1 MAESASLEANILDCI
16 YAAPEEAAK
25 RSTGP
30 RDPGPVARPIG
41 HVDNSHWQSDRLTM
55 AIAATVRHDPCVTLP
70 VAGTRR
76 GDGKRDG
83 FGARQRT
90 WTSGR
95 WDSLELHVSRTE
107 VDNAEPSRARIALN
121 ATAQV
126 FPGWQRHRYLGLRAA
141 CAS

>member
-1 MAESASLEANILDCI
+1 MID
-16 YAAPEEAAK
+16 
-25 RSTGP
+25 T
-30 RDPGPVARPIG
+30 
-41 HVDNSHWQSDRLTM
+41 VDNSLRQSDRSTM
-55 AIAATVRHDPCVTLP
+55 AIAPTVRHGSFDPFP

-95 WDSLELHVSRTE
+95 WGSLELHVSRTE

-126 FPGWQRHRYLGLRAA
+126 FPGWQRHRYLGLRAV

>member
-55 AIAATVRHDPCVTLP
+55 AIAPTVRLGSFDTFP
-70 VAGTRR
+70 VASTRHGGGER
-76 GDGKRDG
+76 GGR
-83 FGARQRT
+83 GAR
-90 WTSGR
+90 
-95 WDSLELHVSRTE
+95 
-107 VDNAEPSRARIALN
+107 
-121 ATAQV
+121 
-126 FPGWQRHRYLGLRAA
+126 
-141 CAS
+141 